1 MPRFW
6 ILNIGFVL
14 LSLGV
19 TIFNTAPSSDI
30 DNLNVRLYAQEDG
43 LFQLQPTCIYQN
55 TKGFLWIGTRNGL
68 NRFDEYSFEIFRHNQ
83 QDSSSKSLNY
93 INRMEVKTPVLQTR
107 IAYFI
112 YGIIIIFLIYFL
124 VQYRTKNLRK
134 ANQILIE
141 KDIASREVEKQ
152 RQELAIKNKNITSS
166 IQYAKKIQEALL
178 PSDVMFKKLLPDS
191 FILFKP
197 KDIVSGD
204 FYWITERNN
213 KVFVSAVDCTGH
225 GVPGAFMSLIGFKI
239 LENIIKV
246 QSIEK
251 PSEILNIL
259 SMGIENT
266 FHRDE
271 EDYLLKDGM
280 DLAFCAFDRNKKQL
294 EYAGAFNPLYLIR
307 DNKLIETRAD
317 RFSIGLKHELNT
329 QNEYTNHSVSIK
341 KGDMIYLFSDGYP
354 DQFGG
359 PNGKKFMYRRFR
371 HMLLTIHKLPLQ
383 EQKDFLEKSIE
394 TWKGDKYDQ
403 VDDILVIGIRPI

>member
-1 MPRFW
+1 MSEF
-6 ILNIGFVL
+6 LMLSIGFVL

-19 TIFNTAPSSDI
+19 ANSNPALLCDRNSLYHINNMQEKTIVPGIDI
-30 DNLNVRLYAQEDG
+30 
-43 LFQLQPTCIYQN
+43 T
-55 TKGFLWIGTRNGL
+55 
-68 NRFDEYSFEIFRHNQ
+68 
-83 QDSSSKSLNY
+83 
-93 INRMEVKTPVLQTR
+93 
-107 IAYFI
+107 YFI
-112 YGIIIIFLIYFL
+112 YGIIIIILIYFFI
-124 VQYRTKNLRK
+124 QYRTKSLRK

-152 RQELAIKNKNITSS
+152 KEELAIKNKNITDS

-178 PSDVMFKKLLPDS
+178 PSDIMFKKLFPDS

-246 QSIEK
+246 QGIEK
-251 PSEILNIL
+251 PAEILNIL
-259 SMGIENT
+259 SIGIENT

-280 DLAFCAFDRNKKQL
+280 DLTFCVFDRDKKQL

-317 RFSIGLKHELNT
+317 RFSIGLKYTLNEP
-329 QNEYTNHSVSIK
+329 NEYTNHSVSIK

-371 HMLLTIHKLPLQ
+371 HLLLTIHNLPLQ
-383 EQKDFLEKSIE
+383 EQKDSLEKSIE
-394 TWKGDKYDQ
+394 DWKGEEYEQ
-403 VDDILVIGIRPI
+403 IDDILVIGIKPV

>member
-1 MPRFW
+1 MSGFR

-14 LSLGV
+14 LSLSVAGF
-19 TIFNTAPSSDI
+19 ISAPLCDN
-30 DNLNVRLYAQEDG
+30 DNL
-43 LFQLQPTCIYQN
+43 FQISNIQGETLV
-55 TKGFLWIGTRNGL
+55 WGT
-68 NRFDEYSFEIFRHNQ
+68 E
-83 QDSSSKSLNY
+83 
-93 INRMEVKTPVLQTR
+93 

-124 VQYRTKNLRK
+124 GQYRTRSLRK
-134 ANQILIE
+134 ANQVLVE

-152 RQELAIKNKNITSS
+152 RQELAIKNKNITDS
-166 IQYAKKIQEALL
+166 IQYAKRIQEALL
-178 PSDVMFKKLLPDS
+178 PSDRMFKKLFPDS

-204 FYWITERNN
+204 FYWIAERNN

-246 QSIEK
+246 QGIEK

-266 FHRDE
+266 FHRNE

-280 DLAFCAFDRNKKQL
+280 DLAFCVFDRDKKQL

-317 RFSIGLKHELNT
+317 RFSIGLKHILDE
-329 QNEYTNHSVSIK
+329 QNNYTNHSVSIK

-359 PNGKKFMYRRFR
+359 SIGKKFMYRRFR
-371 HMLLTIHKLPLQ
+371 HLLLTIHDLPLQ
-383 EQKDFLEKSIE
+383 EQKDSLEKSIE
-394 TWKGDKYDQ
+394 DWKGEEYEQ
-403 VDDILVIGIRPI
+403 VDDILVIGIRLI

>member
-1 MPRFW
+1 MSKFRMLS
-6 ILNIGFVL
+6 ILFIFL
-14 LSLGV
+14 LSGV
-19 TIFNTAPSSDI
+19 VNSNQAQLYDNN
-30 DNLNVRLYAQEDG
+30 NLN
-43 LFQLQPTCIYQN
+43 
-55 TKGFLWIGTRNGL
+55 
-68 NRFDEYSFEIFRHNQ
+68 H
-83 QDSSSKSLNY
+83 
-93 INRMEVKTPVLQTR
+93 INSMQVKTLVWETD

-112 YGIIIIFLIYFL
+112 YGIIIIILIYFL

-134 ANQILIE
+134 ANRVLVE

-152 RQELAIKNKNITSS
+152 RQELEIKNKNITDS
-166 IQYAKKIQEALL
+166 IQYAKKIQDALL
-178 PSDVMFKKLLPDS
+178 PSNVTVKKLFPDS

-204 FYWITERNN
+204 FYWLTEKKN

-246 QSIEK
+246 QGIEK
-251 PSEILNIL
+251 PAEILNIL

-266 FHRDE
+266 FHRGED
-271 EDYLLKDGM
+271 DYLLKDGM
-280 DLAFCAFDRNKKQL
+280 DLAFCAYDRDKKQL

-317 RFSIGLKHELNT
+317 RFSIGLKHILNEP
-329 QNEYTNHSVSIK
+329 NDYTNHSVSIK

-371 HMLLTIHKLPLQ
+371 HLLLTIHKLSLQ
-383 EQKDFLEKSIE
+383 EQKDSLEKSIE
-394 TWKGDKYDQ
+394 DWKGEEHEQ
-403 VDDILVIGIRPI
+403 VDDILVIGIRLV

>member
-1 MPRFW
+1 MQIETLVW
-6 ILNIGFVL
+6 E
-14 LSLGV
+14 
-19 TIFNTAPSSDI
+19 TD
-30 DNLNVRLYAQEDG
+30 
-43 LFQLQPTCIYQN
+43 
-55 TKGFLWIGTRNGL
+55 
-68 NRFDEYSFEIFRHNQ
+68 
-83 QDSSSKSLNY
+83 
-93 INRMEVKTPVLQTR
+93 

-112 YGIIIIFLIYFL
+112 YGIIIIVLIYFL
-124 VQYRTKNLRK
+124 VQYRTKSLRK

-166 IQYAKKIQEALL
+166 IQYAEKIQKALL
-178 PSDVMFKKLLPDS
+178 PSDNMFKKLFPDS

-204 FYWITERNN
+204 FYWITEREN

-246 QSIEK
+246 QGIEK

-266 FHRDE
+266 FHREE

-280 DLAFCAFDRNKKQL
+280 DLAFCVFDRDKKQL

-317 RFSIGLKHELNT
+317 RFSIGLKHNLNE

-371 HMLLTIHKLPLQ
+371 HLLLTIHKLPLQ
-383 EQKDFLEKSIE
+383 EQKDLLENSIE
-394 TWKGDKYDQ
+394 DWKGEEYDQ
-403 VDDILVIGIRPI
+403 VDDILVIGIRPV

>member
-1 MPRFW
+1 M
-6 ILNIGFVL
+6 
-14 LSLGV
+14 
-19 TIFNTAPSSDI
+19 
-30 DNLNVRLYAQEDG
+30 
-43 LFQLQPTCIYQN
+43 
-55 TKGFLWIGTRNGL
+55 
-68 NRFDEYSFEIFRHNQ
+68 
-83 QDSSSKSLNY
+83 
-93 INRMEVKTPVLQTR
+93 
-107 IAYFI
+107 
-112 YGIIIIFLIYFL
+112 
-124 VQYRTKNLRK
+124 RK
-134 ANQILIE
+134 ANQVLIE

-152 RQELAIKNKNITSS
+152 RRELAIKNKNITDS

-178 PSDVMFKKLLPDS
+178 PSDLMFKKLFPDS

-246 QSIEK
+246 QGIEK

-280 DLAFCAFDRNKKQL
+280 DLAFCVFDRDKKQL

-307 DNKLIETRAD
+307 DNKLIETTAD
-317 RFSIGLKHELNT
+317 RFSIGLKHIVNE
-329 QNEYTNHSVSIK
+329 QNEYTNHSISIK

-359 PNGKKFMYRRFR
+359 PNGKKYMYRRFR
-371 HMLLTIHKLPLQ
+371 HLLLTIHKLALQ

-394 TWKGDKYDQ
+394 EWKGEEYDQ
-403 VDDILVIGIRPI
+403 VDDILVIGIRPV

>member
-1 MPRFW
+1 MSKYRM
-6 ILNIGFVL
+6 LNIGFIF
-14 LSLGV
+14 LSFGIANSNPV
-19 TIFNTAPSSDI
+19 PSYDKNILNHISDMQAETLVWET
-30 DNLNVRLYAQEDG
+30 D
-43 LFQLQPTCIYQN
+43 
-55 TKGFLWIGTRNGL
+55 
-68 NRFDEYSFEIFRHNQ
+68 
-83 QDSSSKSLNY
+83 
-93 INRMEVKTPVLQTR
+93 

-112 YGIIIIFLIYFL
+112 YGIIIIMLIYFL
-124 VQYRTKNLRK
+124 VLYRTKTLRK
-134 ANQILIE
+134 ANQVLIE

-152 RQELAIKNKNITSS
+152 RRELAIKNKNITDS

-178 PSDVMFKKLLPDS
+178 PSDLMFKKLFPDS

-246 QSIEK
+246 QGIEK

-280 DLAFCAFDRNKKQL
+280 DLAFCVFDRDKKQL

-307 DNKLIETRAD
+307 DNKLFETTAD
-317 RFSIGLKHELNT
+317 RFSIGLKQMVNE

-359 PNGKKFMYRRFR
+359 PNGKKYMYRRFR
-371 HMLLTIHKLPLQ
+371 HLLLTIHKLALQ

-394 TWKGDKYDQ
+394 EWKGEEYDQ
-403 VDDILVIGIRPI
+403 VDDILVIGIRPF

>member
-19 TIFNTAPSSDI
+19 TNFNPAPSSDI
-30 DNLNVRLYAQEDG
+30 DNLNVRLYTQEDG
-43 LFQLQPTCIYQN
+43 LFQLQQTCIYQN
-55 TKGFLWIGTRNGL
+55 TRGFSWIGTRNGL
-68 NRFDEYSFEIFRHNQ
+68 NKFDEYSLEIFRHNK
-83 QDSSSKSLNY
+83 QDSSSKSSNH
-93 INRMEVKTPVLQTR
+93 INRMEVKTPVWQTG

-124 VQYRTKNLRK
+124 VQYRTKSLRK

-178 PSDVMFKKLLPDS
+178 PSDVMFKKLIPDS

-246 QSIEK
+246 QGIEK

-280 DLAFCAFDRNKKQL
+280 DLAFCAFDRDKKQL

-307 DNKLIETRAD
+307 DNKLIETIAD
-317 RFSIGLKHELNT
+317 RFSIGLKHQLNK

-403 VDDILVIGIRPI
+403 VDDILVIGIRPV

>member
-1 MPRFW
+1 MSKFRM
-6 ILNIGFVL
+6 LNIWFIL

-19 TIFNTAPSSDI
+19 ANSNPASLFDN
-30 DNLNVRLYAQEDG
+30 DNLNHINNMQGEA
-43 LFQLQPTCIYQN
+43 LFWET
-55 TKGFLWIGTRNGL
+55 
-68 NRFDEYSFEIFRHNQ
+68 D
-83 QDSSSKSLNY
+83 
-93 INRMEVKTPVLQTR
+93 

-112 YGIIIIFLIYFL
+112 YGIIIIILIYFL
-124 VQYRTKNLRK
+124 VQYRTKSLRK

-166 IQYAKKIQEALL
+166 IQYAKKIQSALL

-259 SMGIENT
+259 STGIENN
-266 FHRDE
+266 FQRDE

-317 RFSIGLKHELNT
+317 RFSIGLKHELNK

-371 HMLLTIHKLPLQ
+371 QMLLTIHKLPLQ

>member
-1 MPRFW
+1 MQVETLFW
-6 ILNIGFVL
+6 E
-14 LSLGV
+14 
-19 TIFNTAPSSDI
+19 TD
-30 DNLNVRLYAQEDG
+30 
-43 LFQLQPTCIYQN
+43 
-55 TKGFLWIGTRNGL
+55 
-68 NRFDEYSFEIFRHNQ
+68 
-83 QDSSSKSLNY
+83 
-93 INRMEVKTPVLQTR
+93 

-112 YGIIIIFLIYFL
+112 YGIIIIILIYFL
-124 VQYRTKNLRK
+124 VQYRTKSLRK

-141 KDIASREVEKQ
+141 KNIASREVEKQ
-152 RQELAIKNKNITSS
+152 RRELAIKNKNITSS

-178 PSDVMFKKLLPDS
+178 PSDLMFKKFLPDS

-213 KVFVSAVDCTGH
+213 KIFVSAVDCTGH

-239 LENIIKV
+239 LENIIIV

-271 EDYLLKDGM
+271 EDSLLKDGM

-317 RFSIGLKHELNT
+317 RFSVGLRHELNK
-329 QNEYTNHSVSIK
+329 QNKYTNHSVSIK

-383 EQKDFLEKSIE
+383 EQKDFLEKNIE

>member
-1 MPRFW
+1 M
-6 ILNIGFVL
+6 GFFL
-14 LSLGV
+14 LELG
-19 TIFNTAPSSDI
+19 FAYSNPAPECVN
-30 DNLNVRLYAQEDG
+30 DNLILRSYLHENRF
-43 LFQLQPTCIYQN
+43 FQLQQSCIYQD
-55 TKGFLWIGTRNGL
+55 TRGFLWIGALDGRI
-68 NRFDEYSFEIFRHNQ
+68 RFDENSLEIFRYKQ
-83 QDSSSKSLNY
+83 QDSLSKSSNH
-93 INRMEVKTPVLQTR
+93 INKMEVETPVWKTDILFFV
-107 IAYFI
+107 YV
-112 YGIIIIFLIYFL
+112 IIIIILVYFI
-124 VQYRTKNLRK
+124 VQYRTKSLRK

-152 RQELAIKNKNITSS
+152 RQELAIKNKSITSS
-166 IQYAKKIQEALL
+166 IQYAEKIQKALL
-178 PSDVMFKKLLPDS
+178 PSDFMFKKLLPDS

-246 QSIEK
+246 QGIEK

-266 FHRDE
+266 FHGDE

-280 DLAFCAFDRNKKQL
+280 DLAFCAFDRDKKQL

-317 RFSIGLKHELNT
+317 RFSVGLKHELNK

-341 KGDMIYLFSDGYP
+341 KDDMIYLFSDGYP

-371 HMLLTIHKLPLQ
+371 HLLLTIHKLPLQ

-394 TWKGDKYDQ
+394 DWRGEDYNQ
-403 VDDILVIGIRPI
+403 IDDILVIGIRPV

>member
-1 MPRFW
+1 M
-6 ILNIGFVL
+6 LNIWFVL

-19 TIFNTAPSSDI
+19 ANSNPAPLCGKNI
-30 DNLNVRLYAQEDG
+30 LNLIHNMQAERLFWETD
-43 LFQLQPTCIYQN
+43 
-55 TKGFLWIGTRNGL
+55 
-68 NRFDEYSFEIFRHNQ
+68 
-83 QDSSSKSLNY
+83 
-93 INRMEVKTPVLQTR
+93 
-107 IAYFI
+107 IAYII
-112 YGIIIIFLIYFL
+112 YGIIIIILIYFL
-124 VQYRTKNLRK
+124 VQYRTKSLRK
-134 ANQILIE
+134 ANQVLIE
-141 KDIASREVEKQ
+141 KDKASREVEKQ
-152 RQELAIKNKNITSS
+152 RQELAIKNKNITDS

-178 PSDVMFKKLLPDS
+178 PSHDIIKKLLPDS

-204 FYWITERNN
+204 FYWLTEKKN

-246 QSIEK
+246 QGVEK

-280 DLAFCAFDRNKKQL
+280 DLAFCAYDREKKLL

-307 DNKLIETRAD
+307 DNKLIETKAD
-317 RFSIGLKHELNT
+317 RFSIGLKQMLNE
-329 QNEYTNHSVSIK
+329 QNEFTNHSVSIK

-371 HMLLTIHKLPLQ
+371 HLLLTIHKLPLQ

-394 TWKGDKYDQ
+394 DWKGEEYDQ
-403 VDDILVIGIRPI
+403 VDDILVIGIRPVKY

>member
-1 MPRFW
+1 M
-6 ILNIGFVL
+6 
-14 LSLGV
+14 
-19 TIFNTAPSSDI
+19 
-30 DNLNVRLYAQEDG
+30 
-43 LFQLQPTCIYQN
+43 
-55 TKGFLWIGTRNGL
+55 
-68 NRFDEYSFEIFRHNQ
+68 
-83 QDSSSKSLNY
+83 
-93 INRMEVKTPVLQTR
+93 QTETLVWETD

-112 YGIIIIFLIYFL
+112 YGIIIIMLIYFL
-124 VQYRTKNLRK
+124 VQYRTKTLRK
-134 ANQILIE
+134 ANQVLIE

-152 RQELAIKNKNITSS
+152 RRELAIKNKSITDS

-178 PSDVMFKKLLPDS
+178 PSDLMFKKLFPDS

-204 FYWITERNN
+204 FYWLTEKNN
-213 KVFVSAVDCTGH
+213 KVFISAVDCTGH
-225 GVPGAFMSLIGFKI
+225 GVPGAFMSVIGFKI

-246 QSIEK
+246 QGIEK

-280 DLAFCAFDRNKKQL
+280 DLAFCVFDRDKKQL

-307 DNKLIETRAD
+307 DNKLIETTAD
-317 RFSIGLKHELNT
+317 RFSIGLKHIVNE
-329 QNEYTNHSVSIK
+329 QNEYTNHSISIK

-359 PNGKKFMYRRFR
+359 PKGKKYMYRRFR
-371 HMLLTIHKLPLQ
+371 HLLLTIHKLALQ

-394 TWKGDKYDQ
+394 EWKGEEYEQ
-403 VDDILVIGIRPI
+403 VDDILVIGIRPV

>member
-1 MPRFW
+1 MYSEEHGLPDYA
-6 ILNIGFVL
+6 
-14 LSLGV
+14 
-19 TIFNTAPSSDI
+19 IFGI
-30 DNLNVRLYAQEDG
+30 IEDAG
-43 LFQLQPTCIYQN
+43 SN
-55 TKGFLWIGTRNGL
+55 LWISTLNGL
-68 NRFDEYSFEIFRHNQ
+68 IEFD
-83 QDSSSKSLNY
+83 
-93 INRMEVKTPVLQTR
+93 PVWQTD

-112 YGIIIIFLIYFL
+112 YGIVIILLIYIL
-124 VQYRTKNLRK
+124 SQYRTKSLRK
-134 ANQILIE
+134 ANLILTE
-141 KDIASREVEKQ
+141 KEIASKEVERQ
-152 RQELAIKNKNITSS
+152 RRELSIKNKSITSS
-166 IQYAKKIQEALL
+166 IQYARKIQEALL
-178 PSDVMFKKLLPDS
+178 PSDQLFKKLLPDS

-225 GVPGAFMSLIGFKI
+225 GVPGAFMSLIGFDI
-239 LENIIKV
+239 LGNIIKV
-246 QSIEK
+246 QGVEK

-266 FHRDE
+266 FHREE

-280 DLAFCAFDRNKKQL
+280 DLSFCVIDCEKRQL

-317 RFSIGLKHELNT
+317 RFSIGLKHELHE
-329 QNEYTNHSVSIK
+329 QNQFTNHSISLE

-383 EQKDFLEKSIE
+383 EQKDLLEESIE
-394 TWKGDKYDQ
+394 AWKGKNDQ
-403 VDDILVIGIRPI
+403 VDDMLVIGIRPLPY

>member
-43 LFQLQPTCIYQN
+43 LFQLQPTCIYQSAR
-55 TKGFLWIGTRNGL
+55 KFLWIGIRNGL

-112 YGIIIIFLIYFL
+112 YGIIIIFLVYFL
-124 VQYRTKNLRK
+124 VQYRTKSLRK

-152 RQELAIKNKNITSS
+152 RRELAIKNKNITSS

>member
-19 TIFNTAPSSDI
+19 ANSNPAPSSDI

-43 LFQLQPTCIYQN
+43 LFQLQPTGIYQSAR
-55 TKGFLWIGTRNGL
+55 KFLWIGIRNGL
-68 NRFDEYSFEIFRHNQ
+68 NRFDEYSLEIFWHNQ
-83 QDSSSKSLNY
+83 QDSSSKLLNY
-93 INRMEVKTPVLQTR
+93 TNRMEVKTPVLQTR

-112 YGIIIIFLIYFL
+112 YGIIIIFLVYFL
-124 VQYRTKNLRK
+124 VQYRTKSLRR

-152 RQELAIKNKNITSS
+152 RRELAIKNKNITSS

-178 PSDVMFKKLLPDS
+178 PSDIMFKKLLPDS

-259 SMGIENT
+259 SIGIENT
-266 FHRDE
+266 FHRDK

-329 QNEYTNHSVSIK
+329 QKEYTNHSVSIK

-403 VDDILVIGIRPI
+403 VDDILVIGIRPV